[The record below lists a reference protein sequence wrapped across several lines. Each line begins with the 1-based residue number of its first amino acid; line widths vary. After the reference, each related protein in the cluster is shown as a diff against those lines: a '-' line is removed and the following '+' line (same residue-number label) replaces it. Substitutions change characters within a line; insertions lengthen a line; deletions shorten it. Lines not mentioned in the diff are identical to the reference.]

1 MPRLD
6 ALAQWRAQL
15 AGELTQLQQHL
26 GEAGLLM
33 RDQQLACEALQGRLA
48 NDPLVLVCV
57 AEFSAGKSELLNA
70 LLFPDAGCRL
80 LPAAPGAT
88 TMCPVELGWDARLP
102 AQLALLP
109 IETHGEPLTLAQWRE
124 RPEAWHGLPLEVD
137 QPRAMADA
145 LQAVTQTRQVTR
157 EQARAWGLTPA
168 AGAGRDRVAVP
179 AWRHALL
186 NMPHPLLASGLVV
199 VDTPGLGAIGVEPG
213 LTLGL
218 LPAAAA
224 VFFVIDASRG
234 VSRGDLDLWQ
244 THLADPALSRFVV
257 LSKLDLLADPLS
269 TPAEQAMLI
278 QDQCTQVARTLGVPQ
293 SQVFAVSAREALT
306 AGLGDSGAVRQER
319 LTASGVL
326 PLKSAII
333 EQLLPQRQQLLTL
346 AVASFTQSLQGQL
359 TRHVRELRRSH
370 AQQMLEL
377 RALEAKTG
385 SRADQIGQR
394 LAREEAEF
402 AVHSERVQAL
412 QADHTQQ
419 LTQVL
424 APLSDALWRE
434 VDGQL
439 AAILAGPWYLPRS
452 ATAFAQLFDGL
463 QQRVDDLEAALQAMA
478 EDLARQLADIETGDP
493 MPYVPTQP
501 PDLARLRSDLAQIQ
515 GGYAR
520 YFGVRQMARMTVPQF
535 VEQFRRMLTSRM
547 RSVFEHAI
555 HQIKLWSRATLEPLE
570 EPLAQ
575 RETYLARRR
584 ETLARAQ
591 SARAELLHSLTEL
604 VRQDELLLAQAE
616 QGQRLATALRAAAQ
630 QSPDRAEPAASELQ
644 DAAA

>member
-15 AGELTQLQQHL
+15 ALELTQLQQHL
-26 GEAGLLM
+26 VEAGLLM
-33 RDQQLACEALQGRLA
+33 PDQHVACDAMRDRLA

-109 IETHGEPLTLAQWRE
+109 IETHGESLTLAQWRE
-124 RPEAWHGLPLEVD
+124 RPEAWHGLQLELD
-137 QPRAMADA
+137 QPQAMAAA
-145 LQAVTQTRQVTR
+145 LQAVTQTRLVSR

-168 AGAGRDRVAVP
+168 SGAGRDRVAVP
-179 AWRHALL
+179 TWRHALL

-199 VDTPGLGAIGVEPG
+199 VDTPGLGALGVEPG

-234 VSRGDLDLWQ
+234 VSRGDLELWQ
-244 THLADPALSRFVV
+244 SHLADPALSRFVV

-269 TPAEQAMLI
+269 TPAEQAALI
-278 QDQCTQVARTLGVPQ
+278 QDQCAQVARTLGVPV

-306 AGLGDSGAVRQER
+306 AGLVASGAERQDR
-319 LTASGVL
+319 MTASGVL
-326 PLKSAII
+326 PLKGAII
-333 EQLLPQRQQLLTL
+333 ERLLPQRQQLLTL

-377 RALEAKTG
+377 RALEAKTMG
-385 SRADQIGQR
+385 RADQISER

-402 AVHSERVQAL
+402 AVQSERVQAL
-412 QADHTQQ
+412 HADHTQRVTQ
-419 LTQVL
+419 ALT
-424 APLSDALWRE
+424 PLGDALWRE

-463 QQRVDDLEAALQAMA
+463 QQRVDELDAALQAMA
-478 EDLARQLADIETGDP
+478 TDLVSQLAEIDTGDT
-493 MPYVPTQP
+493 MPYTPPPP

-515 GGYAR
+515 SGYAR

-547 RSVFEHAI
+547 RSVFDHVI
-555 HQIKLWSRATLEPLE
+555 HQIKLWSQATLEPLE
-570 EPLAQ
+570 APLAQ
-575 RETYLARRR
+575 RDAYLARRR

-591 SARAELLHSLTEL
+591 SARAELVQSLTEL

-616 QGQRLATALRAAAQ
+616 QGQRLAAALRAAAQ
-630 QSPDRAEPAASELQ
+630 QSPAYAETAAGELQ